1 MAAVPVSARWLSGV
15 GAVAFL
21 LPAWSI
27 HRGYG
32 PGGLVLYV
40 FGLGCAVV
48 CAVPPFFS
56 DEKRLRVACTAG
68 GAVVTVVSAPFVFV
82 GALFARFLYYGTLYL
97 AFLALP
103 VTAVA
108 GLVAGF
114 QRAKGR
120 DRGRG
125 PARFAWACAALT
137 LTGWLAVS
145 AWILTLR

>member
-1 MAAVPVSARWLSGV
+1 MVTVPLSARWLSGV
-15 GAVAFL
+15 GALAFL
-21 LPAWSI
+21 LPVWGI

-32 PGGLVLYV
+32 PGGVMMYV
-40 FGLGCAVV
+40 FGLACAVA

-56 DEKRLRVACTAG
+56 DEKRLRIACTAG
-68 GAVVTVVSAPFVFV
+68 GAVVVVVSAPFVFV

-120 DRGRG
+120 ECGRG

-137 LTGWLAVS
+137 VTGWLGVS

>member
-1 MAAVPVSARWLSGV
+1 MVTVPVSARWLSGV

-21 LPAWSI
+21 LPVWSI
-27 HRGYG
+27 HRGFG
-32 PGGLVLYV
+32 QGGVELYV

-56 DEKRLRVACTAG
+56 SEKRLRIACAAG
-68 GAVVTVVSAPFVFV
+68 GVVVVVVSAPFVFAGAIFV
-82 GALFARFLYYGTLYL
+82 GWLYYGTVYL

-120 DRGRG
+120 ECGRG
-125 PARFAWACAALT
+125 PARFAWVCAAVAPA
-137 LTGWLAVS
+137 GWLGVS
-145 AWILTLR
+145 AWIVTLR